1 LGLTAQACRWCGG
14 AYPQD
19 TQGKRTSGSFL
30 YNGTRS
36 LFENAGFSYERSKGK
51 NHCVLRRTVSRS

>member
-1 LGLTAQACRWCGG
+1 MVE

-30 YNGTRS
+30 YNATRT
-36 LFENAGFSYERSKGK
+36 LFEKADFTDDRSKGK
-51 NHCVLRRTVSRS
+51 NHCVMRITVEPG